1 MPVTGEELRDLMR
14 SIPTSVVVVAAMS
27 EEGARGMTAGSFASV
42 SLDPP
47 LVCFN
52 VMRASR
58 VHTVFLQASRFVI
71 SILSDRQAEIAIRFA
86 RSGLGAREQ
95 FHGVPH
101 RLDPEGN
108 PMLDG
113 AIGCSG
119 QPEVAVKQQGGADR
133 GARVE
138 AGVGV
143 QPAAQPQRP
152 GEAKGQARP
161 VQLDA
166 HGRPRPY
173 VPRLRPPTPG

>member
-27 EEGARGMTAGSFASV
+27 EEGARGMTVGSFASV

-113 AIGCSG
+113 AIGWLSCLKRNVFDGGDHSIILG
-119 QPEVAVKQQGGADR
+119 EVQAVMRGSSLPPLIYYEGEYRKVGDR
-133 GARVE
+133 
-138 AGVGV
+138 AG
-143 QPAAQPQRP
+143 
-152 GEAKGQARP
+152 
-161 VQLDA
+161 
-166 HGRPRPY
+166 
-173 VPRLRPPTPG
+173 

>member
-113 AIGCSG
+113 AIGWLSCLKRNVFDGGDHSIILG
-119 QPEVAVKQQGGADR
+119 EVQAVTRGSSLPPLIYYEGEYRKVGDR
-133 GARVE
+133 
-138 AGVGV
+138 AG
-143 QPAAQPQRP
+143 
-152 GEAKGQARP
+152 
-161 VQLDA
+161 
-166 HGRPRPY
+166 
-173 VPRLRPPTPG
+173 